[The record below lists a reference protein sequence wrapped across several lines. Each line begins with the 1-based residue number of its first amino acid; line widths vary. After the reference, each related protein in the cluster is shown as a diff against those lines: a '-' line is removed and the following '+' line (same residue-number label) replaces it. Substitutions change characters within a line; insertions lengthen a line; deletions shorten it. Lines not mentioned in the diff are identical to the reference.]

1 MGTLLKYDYCTDE
14 YELIQNTNEWYHEGL
29 FLEVDCMT
37 INFVKYVLVINDFL
51 ISELT
56 VNGMDVDIYTKR
68 LYCLYMPLIEEYR
81 ETENTEILIYIIR
94 SLIPL
99 FNDRIVEQSD
109 IDNFELPPRGI
120 TKSARN

>member
-1 MGTLLKYDYCTDE
+1 MSTLLKYDYFTDE
-14 YELIQNTNEWYHEGL
+14 YELIQNTDEWYCEGL

-56 VNGMDVDIYTKR
+56 VNGMDVDVDTRR
-68 LYCLYMPLIEEYR
+68 LHCLYTPLIKEYR
-81 ETENTEILIYIIR
+81 ETGNTEILVYIIR

-99 FNDRIVEQSD
+99 FNDKIVEQSD
-109 IDNFELPPRGI
+109 IDNFELTER
-120 TKSARN
+120 R